1 MWRRQQGANGS
12 TGSSGTNGK
21 SGAAVQ
27 ETMRGARALR
37 TVDDLLR
44 PADWDRLPDAER
56 TRLVGGFAA
65 LAAPSAA
72 DMDTDAGPT
81 QLGAQAGLDVQ
92 EWVARFVAPQLQRDL
107 VNGVRH
113 WLESA
118 PADAHLFAGG
128 PIASGRSSLVAA
140 LAREAM
146 AKRPQPPEYCYVPDP
161 ASLDKPLVLALP
173 RGTGAAFARSLGTAL
188 SALAKQWQAGSGATL
203 AAQQLTPVETAAPPE
218 ARAYLAKLRAALEG
232 YSGDDAPFD
241 EDSMTVAHITPTPD
255 DARSAP
261 VVLASARTEL
271 SDALLRANGGVLVLS
286 AASVDAGALTS
297 ALRSRAL
304 ALKDGWPPIPLTVRV
319 ALVGTEEAYEGLWS
333 EEMAAV
339 FRYEAWG
346 NDFTEWTREAE
357 AAYATL
363 ADGVARR
370 YGLPPFDPSGVAR
383 LVEEGARRGVSL
395 NRNRL
400 VTDLRLLHD
409 LAFEAGSQASARG
422 AAATSGAEVEA
433 ALLQRRRPHRVTART
448 VREAVLSGESMTPT
462 SGTAVGQI
470 NGLGI
475 LEWHPPEAA
484 FAVPMRISAT
494 ASPGREEE
502 LIDVEREA
510 EQADAEHVRGVMTVE
525 GYLAQ
530 RYVQRPLA
538 VAVRVRFE
546 QEHGGTGGDSA
557 STAILF
563 ALLSALAEVPIRR
576 SLAITGAVGQYGEIQ
591 PIGGVNVKI
600 EGFWELC
607 RARRAAGEQVEGGYG
622 VLIPATNIRDVM
634 LRREVATSIASEGWF
649 QVWAVGTVDDAIPLL
664 MGISAQALH
673 ARVEQ
678 RLSRFAALARR
689 QAAR

>member
-1 MWRRQQGANGS
+1 MWRRQHGANESTGS
-12 TGSSGTNGK
+12 TGASGK
-21 SGAAVQ
+21 SGTAVQ
-27 ETMRGARALR
+27 ETARGARALR
-37 TVDDLLR
+37 TIDDLLR

-56 TRLVGGFAA
+56 TRLVGSFAA
-65 LAAPSAA
+65 LTAPAAA
-72 DMDTDAGPT
+72 DSAPT
-81 QLGAQAGLDVQ
+81 QLGAQAGTDVQ
-92 EWVARFVAPQLQRDL
+92 EWVARLVAPHLQPDL
-107 VNGVRH
+107 VSAVRH
-113 WLESA
+113 WLEGA

-128 PIASGRSSLVAA
+128 PIASGRTSLVAA

-161 ASLDKPLVLALP
+161 AALDVPLVLALP
-173 RGTGAAFARSLGTAL
+173 RGTGAAFARTLGSAL
-188 SALAKQWQAGSGATL
+188 SALAKQWQAGSGAAL
-203 AAQQLTPVETAAPPE
+203 VAQQLAPVEAAAPAE
-218 ARAYLAKLRAALEG
+218 ARAYLGKLRAALEG

-241 EDSMTVAHITPTPD
+241 EDNLPLAHITPTPD
-255 DARSAP
+255 DAPGAP
-261 VVLASARTEL
+261 VVVASIPTEL
-271 SDALLRANGGVLVLS
+271 SDALLRANSGVLVLPT
-286 AASVDAGALTS
+286 ASVDAGALTT

-319 ALVGTEEAYEGLWS
+319 ALVGTEEAYEALWS

-346 NDFTEWTREAE
+346 NDFAVWTREAE

-383 LVEEGARRGVSL
+383 LVEEGARRGESL

-409 LAFEAGSQASARG
+409 LAFEAGTQASVRG

-433 ALLQRRRPHRVTART
+433 ALLQRRRPHRATART

-462 SGTAVGQI
+462 SGAAVGQI

-475 LEWHPPEAA
+475 LEWHPLEAS

-510 EQADAEHVRGVMTVE
+510 EQADADHVRGVMTVE

-530 RYVQRPLA
+530 RYAQRPLA
-538 VAVRVRFE
+538 LAVRVRFE

-563 ALLSALAEVPIRR
+563 ALLSALAETPIRR

-591 PIGGVNVKI
+591 PVGGVNTKI

-607 RARRAAGEQVEGGYG
+607 RARRAAGEQVAGGYG
-622 VLIPATNIRDVM
+622 VVIPATNVRDVM
-634 LRREVATSIASEGWF
+634 LRREVASSIASEGWF
-649 QVWAVGTVDDAIPLL
+649 QVWAVSAVDDAIPLL
-664 MGISAQALH
+664 MGISAEALH
-673 ARVEQ
+673 SRVEQ
-678 RLSRFAALARR
+678 RLARFATLARR